1 MTHKSELIL
10 FFCLLGLITSALK
23 ILLIPFA
30 SYGYA
35 VLLLDLEADL
45 HPDNFHWN
53 DLELS
58 IFLTHVIVS
67 YLTYF
72 FAWIAC
78 SLQSWAFFVP
88 MLLST
93 PVSYA
98 WYVGSVEGHE
108 IFPFIGEYFVEW
120 TLNYIVFIIA
130 CFLWISE
137 VLLFGYY
144 IFQKAENVLTS
155 DADLFWMPR
164 YNSVF
169 LEQHMM
175 LNRKVV
181 ISGSDATESNINIY
195 KHKHVFS
202 RDNFIFICST
212 MYHESEFE
220 MRQMLKSID
229 RMATA
234 DIHNDRNNKFESH
247 IFFDGACSGK
257 QLNEWAMQLLG
268 LLGDTL
274 GIKDINRPKV
284 ITPYGIQLHYTVR
297 GKLPFY
303 IHFKDNHKV
312 KNKKRWSQVMYM
324 KYILEY
330 RINKSEKPEDSDITK
345 KNAFILTTDAD
356 IDFTSGS
363 VTALLD
369 ILARD
374 DKVGAVC
381 ARTHPLGSGPVVWY
395 QVFDYAIGHWFQKA
409 AEHVLGCVLCCPGC
423 FSVFRVEAL
432 DSALHSADT
441 TEESVLKT
449 YSSGVDNGFDFLTK
463 DMGEDRWLCTLLIK
477 AGWRLEYSAVSED
490 STYCPDSFEEFFKQ
504 RRRWVP
510 STIANL
516 ALVISDW
523 YKITSNNDSITILFI
538 LYQFLIVFSSLISPA
553 TVILVI
559 VSGLQALD
567 DSLNEVVL
575 ILVLG
580 VISILYGVICMY
592 ATEKTQL
599 DIAKLLTIVFSVLM
613 AVVMSGILSSIV
625 NDLVDDEERRHSNH
639 TVHHYQFPVDVSAL
653 YTGIFAVAF
662 IIAGIF
668 HFNEFFYL
676 FHSIWYLLC
685 LPSGYLLLIIYSVC
699 NLNNRSWGTRE
710 GARPKSQSNSGGWLD
725 YFTMKWYSF
734 VDFMSKCIRR
744 RRCPWA
750 AEPSST
756 KDPMEDEVGTNNP
769 LIPDTKLNTDV
780 KDWLHKHKCEV
791 SIFYYCVTQNIA
803 T

>member
-1 MTHKSELIL
+1 MFNI
-10 FFCLLGLITSALK
+10 LGLISSAVK
-23 ILLIPFA
+23 IFLIPFV

-35 VLLLDLEADL
+35 WLLLDLEADL
-45 HPDNFHWN
+45 HPNNFDWN
-53 DLELS
+53 DLELT
-58 IFLTHVIVS
+58 IFLTHVFVS
-67 YLTYF
+67 YLAYF

-78 SLQSWAFFVP
+78 ALQSWTFFVP

-93 PVSYA
+93 PISYA
-98 WYVGSVEGHE
+98 WYIGSTEGHKV
-108 IFPFIGEYFVEW
+108 FPFVGDYFVDW
-120 TLNYIVFIIA
+120 TLNYVVFIVA
-130 CFLWISE
+130 CLLWISE
-137 VLLFGYY
+137 VLVFSYY
-144 IFQKAENVLTS
+144 IFQKSQNVLTS

-169 LEQHMM
+169 LEQQLM
-175 LNRKVV
+175 LNRKIA
-181 ISGSDATESNINIY
+181 ISGSDAIVNIY
-195 KHKHVFS
+195 KQAFS
-202 RDNFIFICST
+202 RDNYIFICST
-212 MYHESEFE
+212 MYHESELE
-220 MRQMLKSID
+220 MRQMLMSID

-234 DIHNDRNNKFESH
+234 GIHKDRNNKFESH
-247 IFFDGACSGK
+247 IFFDGACSGE

-268 LLGDTL
+268 LLRDTL
-274 GIKDINRPKV
+274 GIKGINKPKL
-284 ITPYGIQLHYTVR
+284 ITPYGIQLHYTLR
-297 GKLPFY
+297 GNLPFY
-303 IHFKDNHKV
+303 IHLKDNSKV

-330 RINKSEKPEDSDITK
+330 RIKQSENLEHKILK

-381 ARTHPLGSGPVVWY
+381 ARTHPLGAGPVVWY
-395 QVFDYAIGHWFQKA
+395 QVFDYTVGHWFQKA
-409 AEHVLGCVLCCPGC
+409 AEHILGCVLCCPGC

-432 DSALHSADT
+432 DSALKSADT
-441 TEESVLKT
+441 TDSVLAT
-449 YSSGVDNGFDFLTK
+449 YSSSVDNGFDFLTK

-477 AGWRLEYSAVSED
+477 AGWRLEYSAVSAD
-490 STYCPDSFEEFFKQ
+490 STYCPDSFEEFYKQ
-504 RRRWVP
+504 RRRWIP

-523 YKITSNNDSITILFI
+523 YKITSNNDSITIMFI
-538 LYQFLIVFSSLISPA
+538 LYQFLIVFSSLISPG
-553 TVILVI
+553 TVILII
-559 VSGLQALD
+559 VSGLKALD
-567 DSLNEVVL
+567 ESLDEIVL

-580 VISILYGVICMY
+580 IISILYGVICLY

-613 AVVMSGILSSIV
+613 AVVLSGILSSIV
-625 NDLVDDEERRHSNH
+625 NDLVEDEERRHGNH
-639 TVHHYQFPVDVSAL
+639 TVHHYQFPVDISAV

-662 IIAGIF
+662 ILAGIL

-685 LPSGYLLLIIYSVC
+685 LPSGYLFLIIYSVC

-734 VDFMSKCIRR
+734 IDFWSKCIRR
-744 RRCPWA
+744 RRCPWTT
-750 AEPSST
+750 ESSST
-756 KDPMEDEVGTNNP
+756 NDPESDKAVTNNP
-769 LIPDTKLNTDV
+769 LIPHIELDQDV
-780 KDWLHKHKCEV
+780 KDWLHKHKCDV
-791 SIFYYCVTQNIA
+791 SVFKSCEIIYS
-803 T
+803 